1 MAEKEQDAVVE
12 AKASSK
18 TKKLVKGMKAKLDKC
33 KKVTIEIP
41 FDKQNPKD
49 TQVTVQINGYVY
61 VIKRGVEVEVPEPV
75 KVLLKRAKYL

>member
-1 MAEKEQDAVVE
+1 MAENKTEVTEE
-12 AKASSK
+12 AKANNR

-41 FDKQNPKD
+41 IDKQNPKD
-49 TQVTVQINGYVY
+49 TQVIVQINGYVY